1 MNTVFNT
8 FVPKLEQADKDA
20 GKQVCNTFI
29 GYGLYPKSRDDLTLQ
44 LQLGSTEYPQRP
56 VRGYSEA
63 YYRLLRS
70 LGILSSQSHALA
82 VSKRD
87 FVTNS
92 FCLATGCE
100 KVSTVQ
106 SSGQNVQGVDT
117 RISGSFLSNGLN
129 QANSGVDRVFFH
141 MHYQVFIEIRAGSVT
156 ALT

>member
-1 MNTVFNT
+1 MPASRCVTHSSVTVSIQRAEMT
-8 FVPKLEQADKDA
+8 SR
-20 GKQVCNTFI
+20 CSCS
-29 GYGLYPKSRDDLTLQ
+29 LYRR
-44 LQLGSTEYPQRP
+44 STPPQRP

-87 FVTNS
+87 FNTNS
-92 FCLATGCE
+92 FCLATDCE

-129 QANSGVDRVFFH
+129 QANGGVDRVFFH

-156 ALT
+156 VLT